1 MIDDARVKSRRQSDG
16 RQSDDEDE
24 RTSNSRTARF
34 AKRTT
39 RRVTSR
45 ESAAPQISH
54 AHDHVN
60 DHSRAKARP
69 TATPRVLG
77 ANQRA
82 AHDSCANLTSAA
94 QSHPSDSSG
103 PLSSSSPGSR
113 HTRHATP
120 RARASSLDAARR
132 PSRVDD
138 VDGDDDGDARARS
151 AYFRDIDPN
160 PNVTSVRAFALASPA
175 FVEPSFAR
183 VFARLARVSRVSRVS
198 RVIRVAPRR
207 RWTTRGDANDAG
219 RREVARVVRARPSG
233 VTAHAAITPSSR
245 GGETSRDAR
254 AADPPTRDGGATSH
268 GGARARR
275 PAATRARRDR
285 DSTNDARRADARRVR
300 DRRRRR
306 RRVRARARA
315 RDARDECGDVR
326 RARRRASELDGTT
339 PRTLDRG
346 ESRAR

>member
-1 MIDDARVKSRRQSDG
+1 MTRASTSRRAKS

-138 VDGDDDGDARARS
+138 VDGDDDGDARALGVFSRH
-151 AYFRDIDPN
+151 RPE
-160 PNVTSVRAFALASPA
+160 PERHERPRVRARVASLRRT
-175 FVEPSFAR
+175 VVRAR
-183 VFARLARVSRVSRVS
+183 LRASRARLARLARLARH
-198 RVIRVAPRR
+198 PRR
-207 RWTTRGDANDAG
+207 AATSMDDAR
-219 RREVARVVRARPSG
+219 RRERRG
-233 VTAHAAITPSSR
+233 SSR
-245 GGETSRDAR
+245 GG
-254 AADPPTRDGGATSH
+254 
-268 GGARARR
+268 ARR
-275 PAATRARRDR
+275 PSAPFRRHRARSDHSIVAGR
-285 DSTNDARRADARRVR
+285 
-300 DRRRRR
+300 
-306 RRVRARARA
+306 
-315 RDARDECGDVR
+315 R
-326 RARRRASELDGTT
+326 RARPATFRLPATME
-339 PRTLDRG
+339 
-346 ESRAR
+346 